1 MNKAQKIEVEFVC
14 EPHAS
19 FTRWT
24 LGDRCV
30 VHDPK
35 ANKFLCWYKG
45 EIIHFMNA
53 DELPSALFWMA
64 GTRWNKG
71 SG

>member
-1 MNKAQKIEVEFVC
+1 MSEKQIKAEFVT

-24 LGDRCV
+24 FGDRCV

-35 ANKFLCWYKG
+35 TNKFLCWYKG
-45 EIIHFMNA
+45 EIYHSMNG

-64 GTRWNKG
+64 GSRWNRG
-71 SG
+71 EE